1 MLRLFGTLARVVFG
15 FALASLAAGLV
26 TVLFV
31 NTPIDVLAEPFDRLP
46 KTASET
52 FDLALLAATH
62 LGIFASLFV
71 LITACIGE
79 WFSIRSLSFY
89 LLAGVAIAALG
100 FSAQYASEVA
110 GQPTILNNY
119 AIKAFLT
126 VGFFGGFFYWLAAG
140 QFAGRPPEERS
151 AQMEVAPVET
161 TPEEKAGDNTEVVIT
176 KPTASHEP
184 RRHRTPI
191 LERLNFSKRRSGEQ
205 RSDKPEPDRAR
216 EGNESPD
223 NDEVKSSS
231 G

>member
-15 FALASLAAGLV
+15 FVLASLAAGLV

-62 LGIFASLFV
+62 IGIFASLFG

-79 WFSIRSLSFY
+79 WLSVRSLSFY
-89 LLAGVAIAALG
+89 LLAGMIIALLG
-100 FSAQYASEVA
+100 FSVQYASEVA
-110 GQPTILNNY
+110 GQPTIFNNY

-140 QFAGRPPEERS
+140 QFAGRPPEDRS
-151 AQMEVAPVET
+151 VQIET
-161 TPEEKAGDNTEVVIT
+161 TALETAAVTAEEKIDDGTEVVIT
-176 KPTASHEP
+176 RPPAREEP
-184 RRHRTPI
+184 ERHRAPL
-191 LERLNFSKRRSGEQ
+191 LERLSFSKRRSSEQ
-205 RSDKPEPDRAR
+205 QPDEPEPDFSS
-216 EGNESPD
+216 NDDESPSR
-223 NDEVKSSS
+223 SSV
-231 G
+231 